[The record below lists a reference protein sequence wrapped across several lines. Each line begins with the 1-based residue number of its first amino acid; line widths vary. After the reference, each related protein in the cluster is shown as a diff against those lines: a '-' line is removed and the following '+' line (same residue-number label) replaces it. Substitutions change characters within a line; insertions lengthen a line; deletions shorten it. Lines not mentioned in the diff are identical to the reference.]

1 MAVRFF
7 NEDIDFNLRNKRV
20 IKTWIDYVLL
30 FENKSRGDISFVF
43 STDDYVLQI
52 NQQYLNH
59 DYYTDIITFNYN
71 EGNVINGDIFI
82 SIDTI
87 KVNAREFSGSFQEEL
102 YRVMIH
108 GILHLISYNDSTAD
122 EIAQMRAKEDFYLDI
137 LYSKFLIN

>member
-1 MAVRFF
+1 LAVRFF